1 MEEIETW
8 ASELDA
14 LMERIGDRFGRADT
28 RGRARNYLKGL
39 LSPVE
44 RKNGWQLAEAVGEG
58 TPYGTQQFLYRA
70 RWDADGVR
78 DDLREYVVTHLG
90 DDQAVL
96 VVDETGF
103 VKKGTHSAGVKRQYS
118 GTAGRIENCQIGV
131 FLTYATRRGQTF
143 LDRALYLPREWTED
157 RERCRQAG
165 IPDGIEFST
174 KPELAWQMLK
184 RAVEHQVPFAWVT
197 GDCVYGDYRSIR
209 LWLETHSKGYVLA
222 VSAKE
227 YVMRGWQQW
236 RVGDL
241 LARLP
246 AEGWMCLSAGE
257 GAKGPRRYDWL
268 LIALNA
274 PLVDGW
280 QRWLLVRRSLRG
292 CLKRSSMGQTTY
304 HQTNHDDIDHSFAG
318 GNQTFVV
325 LAQSTGLAQ
334 PSQGAFHHPAAWKH
348 RKPFLVIRAQHHLQT
363 TLAVH
368 SHPVQKLTAVG
379 AVHPDPAQLLA
390 RAAQPAQQQPCPV
403 AILDGSGRD
412 DDRHQQ
418 PHCIDQDMA
427 FTAIDL
433 LAFVVTP
440 RARHGAAFDTLTI
453 QATGGGLFVAA
464 SLAAYSSPQRV
475 VDALPGPVIPP
486 SAKIAIHALPFGI
499 FLGQHP
505 PLDATHS
512 DVQDPIDDLTHIQ
525 ATRSSARFGRWDQR
539 FDNIPLAVG

>member
-44 RKNGWQLAEAVGEG
+44 RKNGWQLAEAVGEE

-157 RERCRQAG
+157 RARCRQAG

-184 RAVEHQVPFAWVT
+184 RAGEHQVPFAWVT

-209 LWLETHSKGYVLA
+209 LWLETQSKGYVLA

-246 AEGWMCLSAGE
+246 AEGWTCLSAGE

-280 QRWLLVRRSLRG
+280 QRWLLVRRSL
-292 CLKRSSMGQTTY
+292 S
-304 HQTNHDDIDHSFAG
+304 
-318 GNQTFVV
+318 
-325 LAQSTGLAQ
+325 
-334 PSQGAFHHPAAWKH
+334 
-348 RKPFLVIRAQHHLQT
+348 
-363 TLAVH
+363 
-368 SHPVQKLTAVG
+368 
-379 AVHPDPAQLLA
+379 DPT
-390 RAAQPAQQQPCPV
+390 
-403 AILDGSGRD
+403 D
-412 DDRHQQ
+412 
-418 PHCIDQDMA
+418 
-427 FTAIDL
+427 
-433 LAFVVTP
+433 
-440 RARHGAAFDTLTI
+440 
-453 QATGGGLFVAA
+453 
-464 SLAAYSSPQRV
+464 LAAYACFAPTHTPLARLVQIAGSRWTIEACFETAKGV
-475 VDALPGPVIPP
+475 VGLDQYEVRSWTGWYRHITLACLAHALLSVIQVKANGVATELPKKGLPMHTPP
-486 SAKIAIHALPFGI
+486 SSMAAFKA
-499 FLGQHP
+499 
-505 PLDATHS
+505 
-512 DVQDPIDDLTHIQ
+512 
-525 ATRSSARFGRWDQR
+525 GRGLS
-539 FDNIPLAVG
+539 PH